1 MDDNEPRVSVREP
14 LANPEFRGIIL
25 AQVASEAGDQIARV
39 AIALLVLSQT
49 GSALLSAAT
58 FAVSF
63 IPTFLGA
70 ALLGPIADRF
80 SRRNLMLGADLGR
93 ACVIGVMAFAATPG
107 TPVWLLF
114 ALLIVAEFFTP
125 VFDSARSAS
134 IPDILGDR
142 DLVTAGLGLSRSL
155 HLINQ
160 AVGLIVGGFLVQL
173 ASARTALAIDALS
186 FLISFALLA
195 VFLRR
200 RPATLDA
207 PDGIGILLKDLRE
220 GWEVLFA
227 DTSRRALILLGWG
240 MAIAIVAPEAV
251 ALAYVR
257 DQGWGDSWGG
267 ILMASVIVGAAI
279 GSLFVASQP
288 INLQVDLLLPLAIAV
303 CLPLLVT
310 GLEPPKLLLVLLWLV
325 SGCAQAFLVPLMSFT
340 TMLTRNE
347 HRGRVVGIASA
358 GFAALTALGY
368 LMAGAIADATSPA
381 FSVVVMAV
389 IGLVVAS
396 VGFVSWPTLRLRE
409 DLAALDSPFA
419 G

>member
-80 SRRNLMLGADLGR
+80 SRRNLMLGADLAR

-207 PDGIGILLKDLRE
+207 PDGVGILLKDLRE